1 MIMIT
6 PYVPLFRDFLDQT
19 QSLSNEQRGKL
30 VRAYLQYA
38 YQVRSEEEIEQSL
51 DEDTRTAFYFMKD
64 QADHHFAYMEKRRK
78 NKDTEGEANEN
89 KKFL

>member
-1 MIMIT
+1 MIT

-38 YQVRSEEEIEQSL
+38 YQIRSEEEIEESL

-64 QADHHFAYMEKRRK
+64 QADQHFAYMEKRRK
-78 NKDTEGEANEN
+78 NKDTVTEASES
-89 KKFL
+89 